1 MDTKSIE
8 VAKNMLADSK
18 FYMGYSMFDETLGR
32 YENWGESVGR
42 VMDMHRKK
50 YAHVMTPELEEYI
63 SIAQEAYLEKAVLGS
78 QRALQFGGEQIF
90 KHESRMYNCLGKETK
105 FVTNLG
111 IRSFEDFEDG
121 DIVTVMT
128 HLGNW
133 KQAVVRNYGKQQ
145 LNEVTV
151 SKGVVSKKIRATAN
165 HRWILKDGSETTDLK
180 VGDNIYKEPKVFEEF
195 NWETAPVPE
204 KLYWCYGFV
213 YGDGTLN
220 NGYSLVRLCGSKRA
234 YEERFKF
241 MGFGSSSSLSLGGDA
256 IIYTGSYQKN
266 LPDPKLETPEMLRA
280 FIAGYLAADG
290 HRNNNLSGKQ
300 YLGIQSSNPE
310 SIKFIEEVFPVAGVH
325 VIGTRDLTGR
335 ETNYGIRGITKSF
348 TTCDSSGSKYNSG
361 WSVKSINTTTDYE
374 DVWCLEVE
382 DDHSFVLEGG
392 IVTGNCSSTYADRP
406 RFFQEAMYLLLCG
419 CGVGFSVQK
428 HHVAKLPK
436 ITKPDPLDSKVYVV
450 EDSIEGWSDA
460 VGVLLSSYLVDNQ
473 EFPEYAGKTVHFD
486 FSKIRPRGAF
496 ITGGF
501 KAPGSDGLNRSL
513 EKCREL
519 LSREVKDGG
528 EIDLRPIVVYD
539 FVMHSADAV
548 LSGGI
553 RRAATICIFS
563 KDDEEMLTA
572 KTGNWFIENPQRG
585 RSNNSALLIRN
596 ELTREEWADIM
607 RNVKEFGEPGFIFAD
622 FLEALF
628 NPCVEIGMMGYTE
641 SGESGW
647 QKCNLVELS
656 GTACTSREA
665 LMKAAYAGAI
675 LGTLQAGYTNFTYL
689 TQASIEITEREALL
703 GVSITGWMTNP
714 DVLFNVDNMRD
725 AAHLVKEVN
734 RKVAKLIGI
743 NQAARTTA
751 VKPSGNASVLLR
763 CASGIHGDHAPRYFR
778 NVQMNTQ
785 DAVTS
790 LITKTNPKMVED
802 SAWSQNKTDVVISFP
817 IVASEGSIFKK
828 FLLGIKQLE
837 YVKLAQQ
844 VWVEEGTNVELCVHP
859 SLRHNVS
866 NTISVDDWDE
876 VEQYIFDNREHF
888 AGISLMSSS
897 GDRAYVQAPF
907 TEVFTSDQILE
918 MYGPAA
924 MFASGLIVDG
934 CHAFNNNLWTACD
947 TALGFGKTL
956 SEDDSSHLLM
966 RDWVR
971 RAKKFAK
978 TYFAGDLLKMTFCL
992 KDVHNLHKW
1001 EGITRSLSEI
1011 NFSSDLDQQV
1021 YTEIDTMGAQGCN
1034 GGACEISFN

>member
-1 MDTKSIE
+1 MNFEKSQI
-8 VAKNMLADSK
+8 AKSMMSESK
-18 FYMGYSMFDETLGR
+18 FFMGYSRFDETLGR
-32 YENWGESVGR
+32 YENWNEAVER
-42 VMDMHRKK
+42 VMNMHRKK
-50 YAHVMTPELEEYI
+50 YQHLMTPELEEYI
-63 SIAQEAYLEKAVLGS
+63 SFAEQAYKEMIVLGS
-78 QRALQFGGEQIF
+78 QRALQFGGDQIF
-90 KHESRMYNCLGKETK
+90 QHESRLYNCLGKETK

-213 YGDGTLN
+213 YGDGTLS

-392 IVTGNCSSTYADRP
+392 IVTGNCSSAYVDRA

-419 CGVGFSVQK
+419 CGVGFSVQ
-428 HHVAKLPK
+428 HQHIAKLPN
-436 ITKPDPLDSKVYVV
+436 ITKPDPMDSKVYVV

-460 VGVLLSSYLVDNQ
+460 VGVLLSSYFVDGG
-473 EFPEYAGKTVHFD
+473 EFPEYKGKTVHFD
-486 FSKIRPRGAF
+486 YSKIRPRGAY
-496 ITGGF
+496 ISGGF
-501 KAPGSDGLNRSL
+501 KAPGPDGLNRSI

-519 LSREVKDGG
+519 LSRETAEGV
-528 EIDLRPIVVYD
+528 EVAMRPIVAYD

-563 KDDEEMLTA
+563 KDDTEMLNA
-572 KTGNWFIENPQRG
+572 KTGNWFVDNPQRG
-585 RSNNSALLIRN
+585 RSNNSALLIRDQ
-596 ELTREEWADIM
+596 LTREEWAGIM
-607 RNVKEFGEPGFIFAD
+607 KSVKDFGEPGFIFAD
-622 FLEALF
+622 MLDALF

-641 SGESGW
+641 DGRSGF
-647 QKCNLVELS
+647 QKCNLVELA
-656 GTACTSREA
+656 GGACNNVEIFNR
-665 LMKAAYAGAI
+665 AAKAGAI

-689 TQASIEITEREALL
+689 SQASRDITEREALL
-703 GVSITGWMTNP
+703 GVSITGWMSNP
-714 DVLFNVDNMRD
+714 DILFNEDNLRS
-725 AAHLVKEVN
+725 AAKIVKAVN
-734 RKVAKLIGI
+734 KEVAKLINI

-751 VKPSGNASVLLR
+751 VKPSGNASVLLK

-778 NVQMNTQ
+778 NVQMNTH
-785 DAVTS
+785 DAVTN
-790 LITKTNPKMVED
+790 LIVKTNPKMVEE
-802 SAWSQNKTDVVISFP
+802 SAWSQNKTDVVVSFP
-817 IVASEGSIFKK
+817 IVANEGSIFKK
-828 FLLGIKQLE
+828 DLLGVKQLE
-837 YVKLAQQ
+837 YVKRAQQ
-844 VWVEEGTNVELCVHP
+844 IWVEEGTNVELCVHP

-866 NTISVDDWDE
+866 NTITVDDWDE

-888 AGISLMSSS
+888 AGISLLSSF

-907 TEVFTSDQILE
+907 TEVFTVEQIVE
-918 MYGPAA
+918 MYGAGS
-924 MFASGLIVDG
+924 MLASGLIVDG
-934 CHAFNNNLWTACD
+934 CHAFNNNLWMACD
-947 TALGFGKTL
+947 TVLGFGMVL
-956 SEDDSSHLLM
+956 DEEDSNHLLM

-978 TYFAGDLLKMTFCL
+978 TYFNGDLQKMTFCL

-1001 EGITRSLSEI
+1001 ESI
-1011 NFSSDLDQQV
+1011 NRNLVAIDFTSQLDQQV
-1021 YTEIDTMGAQGCN
+1021 YTEVDTMGAQGCS
-1034 GGACEISFN
+1034 GGACEVSFN